1 VSNALRLHP
10 DDDVVIAKARIAAGT
25 QLETDAGWVAVSGD
39 IPAGHKIAVRA
50 RAAGDPV
57 RRYGQIIGFATVAI
71 APGEHVHRHNLGAG
85 ELTQHF
91 EAAVEARRTRYREA
105 SEMRTFDAYVRGD
118 GRVGTRNYVLVVPTV
133 NCSATVV
140 RMVGER
146 FRDVRRAYPH
156 VDGVVAISHK
166 TGCGLVAQGDDHRLL
181 QRVIDG
187 YAHHPNV
194 GATVIVSLGCEVN
207 QAEPIVQLG
216 LRGAAQSSLAEPG
229 KRLPVVTIQREGGT
243 RQAVEAAVAE
253 IARLLPQVD
262 AARRTPRPASD
273 LVVATN
279 CGGSDGYSGITAN
292 PALGWAMDEIVRY
305 GGTAL
310 LAETPEIHGAEQ
322 LLVRRARNENVARK
336 LLARIA
342 WWEAHL
348 ARHGARMDHNPSPG
362 NISGGITTVY
372 EKALGGVAKA
382 GTTELV
388 DVLDYAERVHEHGL
402 VFMDTPGYDPVS
414 VTGLVAGGA
423 NLICFTTGRG
433 SVFGCKP
440 APSIKVATNTP
451 MYEHMTDDMDV
462 NAGVILSGTPVE
474 EVGRQIFE
482 EVLAVA
488 SGKRTKSEQSGVGEE
503 EFAPWSIGPTL

>member
-1 VSNALRLHP
+1 MSDTLRLHP
-10 DDDVVIAKARIAAGT
+10 DDDVVIAKARVVAGARLDTDTGPVALIA
-25 QLETDAGWVAVSGD
+25 DV
-39 IPAGHKIAVRA
+39 PAGHKICVRA
-50 RAAGDPV
+50 RAAGEPV
-57 RRYGQIIGFATVAI
+57 RRYGQIIGFATVPI

-91 EAAVEARRTRYREA
+91 EAAVEARPTRYHNG
-105 SEMRTFDAYVRGD
+105 SEMRTFDGYLRAD
-118 GRVGTRNYVLVVPTV
+118 GRVGTRNYLLVIPTV
-133 NCSATVV
+133 NCSATVA

-146 FRDVRRAYPH
+146 FRDVRRDHPN

-207 QAEPIVQLG
+207 QSEPIVQLG
-216 LRGAAQSSLAEPG
+216 VAAHA
-229 KRLPVVTIQREGGT
+229 KRLPVITIQREGGT
-243 RQAVEAAVAE
+243 RHAVEAAASE

-262 AARRTPRPASD
+262 DARRTARPASD

-279 CGGSDGYSGITAN
+279 CGGSDSYSGITAN

-322 LLVRRARNENVARK
+322 LLVRRARSAAVAHK
-336 LLARIA
+336 LLSRIA

-362 NISGGITTVY
+362 NIAGGITTVY

-433 SVFGCKP
+433 SVFGCRP
-440 APSIKVATNTP
+440 TPSLKLATTS
-451 MYEHMTDDMDV
+451 MLYRHMIDDMDLDC
-462 NAGVILSGTPVE
+462 GTILDGASIAD
-474 EVGRQIFE
+474 VGRQILDEIF
-482 EVLAVA
+482 AVA
-488 SGKRTKSEQSGVGEE
+488 SGKPTKSEQLGIGSE
-503 EFAPWSIGPTL
+503 EFAPWQTGPTL

>member
-1 VSNALRLHP
+1 MMPGTLRLHP
-10 DDDVVIAKARIAAGT
+10 DDDVAIAKLKLPAGT
-25 QLETDAGWVAVSGD
+25 AVDTEAGPIALAADV
-39 IPAGHKIAVRA
+39 PAGHKIAVRG
-50 RAAGDPV
+50 RAAGEPV
-57 RRYGQIIGFATVAI
+57 RRYGQIIGFATVPI
-71 APGEHVHRHNLGAG
+71 APGEHVHRHNLGIGA
-85 ELTQHF
+85 LHQRF
-91 EAAVEARRTRYREA
+91 EAAAEGRPTRYHPA
-105 SEMRTFDAYVRGD
+105 SEMRTFDGFVRGD
-118 GRVGTRNYVLVVPTV
+118 GRVGTRNYVLVIPTV

-140 RMVGER
+140 RMVAER
-146 FRDVRRAYPH
+146 FRDVRRDHPR
-156 VDGVVAISHK
+156 VDGVVALPHK
-166 TGCGLVAQGDDHRLL
+166 SGCGLVAQGDDHQLL
-181 QRVIDG
+181 QRVITG

-194 GATVIVSLGCEVN
+194 GATVLISLGCEVN
-207 QAEPIVQLG
+207 QAEPLVQLS
-216 LRGAAQSSLAEPG
+216 LSTRPAADQ
-229 KRLPVVTIQREGGT
+229 RLPVITIQREGGT
-243 RQAVEAAVAE
+243 RAAVEAAVAE
-253 IARLLPQVD
+253 IARILPRVD

-322 LLVRRARNENVARK
+322 LLVRRARNEAVARK

-348 ARHGARMDHNPSPG
+348 ARHGARTDHNPSPG
-362 NISGGITTVY
+362 NIAGGITTVY

-382 GTTELV
+382 GTTQLV
-388 DVLDYAERVHEHGL
+388 DVIDYAERVKERGL

-440 APSIKVATNTP
+440 APSIKLATSSAL
-451 MYEHMTDDMDV
+451 YRHMTDDMDLDC
-462 NAGVILSGTPVE
+462 GTILEGASIE
-474 EVGRQIFE
+474 QVGRQILDAI
-482 EVLAVA
+482 LAVA
-488 SGKRTKSEQSGVGEE
+488 SGKPTKSELLGIGDE
-503 EFAPWSIGPTL
+503 EFAPWQTGPTL

>member
-1 VSNALRLHP
+1 MPGTLRLHP
-10 DDDVVIAKARIAAGT
+10 DDDVVIAKLRLTAGT
-25 QLETDAGWVAVSGD
+25 KIEGEGGPVALATDV
-39 IPAGHKIAVRA
+39 PAGHKIAVRG
-50 RAAGDPV
+50 RAAGEPV
-57 RRYGQIIGFATVAI
+57 RRYGQVIGFATVPI
-71 APGEHVHRHNLGAG
+71 APGEHVHRHNLGIGA
-85 ELTQHF
+85 LHQHF
-91 EAAVEARRTRYREA
+91 EAAEGRPTRYHPAAEA
-105 SEMRTFDAYVRGD
+105 RTFDGFLRED
-118 GRVGTRNYVLVVPTV
+118 GRVGTRNYVLVMPTV

-140 RMVGER
+140 RMVAER
-146 FRDVRRAYPH
+146 FRDVRREFPH
-156 VDGVVAISHK
+156 IDGVVALPHK
-166 TGCGLVAQGDDHRLL
+166 AGCGLVAQGDDHQLL
-181 QRVIDG
+181 QRVITG

-207 QAEPIVQLG
+207 QAEPLVQLAQAAPA
-216 LRGAAQSSLAEPG
+216 GAG

-243 RQAVEAAVAE
+243 RKAVEAAVGE
-253 IARLLPQVD
+253 IARLLPRVE

-279 CGGSDGYSGITAN
+279 CGGSDSYSGITAN
-292 PALGWAMDEIVRY
+292 PALGRAMDEIVRQ

-322 LLVRRARNENVARK
+322 LLVRRARSEAVAHK

-348 ARHGARMDHNPSPG
+348 ARHGARTDHNPSPG
-362 NISGGITTVY
+362 NITGGITTVY

-382 GTTELV
+382 GTTQLV
-388 DVLDYAERVHEHGL
+388 DVIDYAERVKERGL

-440 APSIKVATNTP
+440 TPSIKLATSSAL
-451 MYEHMTDDMDV
+451 YRHMIDDMDLDC
-462 NAGVILSGTPVE
+462 GTILEGASID

-482 EVLAVA
+482 EILAVA
-488 SGKRTKSEQSGVGEE
+488 SGKPTKSELLDIGSE
-503 EFAPWSIGPTL
+503 EFAPWQTGPTL